1 MHDASAS
8 WTNMFNEATFR
19 KILFP
24 SSRWW
29 EKHLSKRSLIK
40 HTYSWRVI
48 TYFMNTEQTSENIF
62 TYVSTSYCFVSCNQ
76 TLVRSFDLY
85 SKSFLYLN
93 NLFYLK
99 GRNVTSYVLVTSS
112 WSQSSH
118 QRCFIKK
125 AVFKDFSVLQLY

>member
-1 MHDASAS
+1 
-8 WTNMFNEATFR
+8 
-19 KILFP
+19 
-24 SSRWW
+24 
-29 EKHLSKRSLIK
+29 
-40 HTYSWRVI
+40 
-48 TYFMNTEQTSENIF
+48 MNTEQTSENIF

-76 TLVRSFDLY
+76 TLVRSFDSY

-112 WSQSSH
+112 WSQSTH

-125 AVFKDFSVLQLY
+125 LFLKFLNVHRKTPMLESLFNKVAIFQFCNFFLRTPFSQNTSRRLLPWRG